1 MAMGSRGGP
10 RQQEM
15 FVPTAKLPSTPRH
28 VFYER
33 LNSLLA
39 EHDFD
44 AHLEALCKPFYDQA
58 GRKSIPPGV
67 YFRMLLVG
75 YFEGLDS
82 QRGIAWRCADS
93 LSLKQFLGFQL
104 TDSTPDHSSLTRIR
118 NRLPLEIHEQVF
130 AIVLAIVQESLL
142 VTGTFVGV
150 DSTFIE
156 ANAAMK
162 SIVRRDSGDD
172 WKTYLK
178 TLMIEAGEIEKDDDP
193 SDEEL
198 RKFDRKRK
206 DKKVSNKEWSS
217 PVDPDARI
225 VKMQLLIAPLGWSVG
240 RTHLGYKVEHVV
252 DLDTEVILHAGV
264 YSGDEADTKT
274 LLPSVIAAQTNCTEA
289 SIHSGHPPG
298 EIGAAVADAGYFKQE
313 LLSELQDE
321 GFLSYIA
328 EPDYKGEPNSK
339 SPHASARKFNRIR
352 NRGAYGRQLQRL
364 RSERVER
371 SFAHTCE
378 SGAARRSWLRGLDK
392 IRKRYTIHAAA
403 RNLGTL
409 LRKLIGVGTPRELTE
424 HWKRFQ
430 AQVEAWW
437 AAFLALWATLVAF
450 RRASEVHHRAPGIA
464 NSSLGQKR
472 TSRMNHESQTGFAC

>member
-15 FVPTAKLPSTPRH
+15 FVPTARLPQTPRH

-33 LNSLLA
+33 LNALLA
-39 EHDFD
+39 EHHFD
-44 AHLEALCKPFYDQA
+44 ADLEALCKPFYDQA

-104 TDSTPDHSSLTRIR
+104 TDSPPDHSSLTRIR
-118 NRLPLEIHEQVF
+118 NRLPLAIHEQVF
-130 AIVLAIVQESLL
+130 AIVLAIMQESLL

-178 TLMIEAGEIEKDDDP
+178 GLMIEAGEIEKDDEP

-198 RKFDRKRK
+198 RKFDRKRQ

-225 VKMQLLIAPLGWSVG
+225 VKMKDG

-289 SIHSGHPPG
+289 SIHSGNPPG
-298 EIGAAVADAGYFKQE
+298 EIGAAVADAGYFKLD

-328 EPDYKGEPNSK
+328 EPEYKGEPNSK
-339 SPHASARKFNRIR
+339 SPHASARNLNRIR
-352 NRGAYGRQLQRL
+352 NRGEYGRQLQRL

-424 HWKRFQ
+424 HWKRVQ

-437 AAFLALWATLVAF
+437 DAFVALWAPQITLPGTLKVPP
-450 RRASEVHHRAPGIA
+450 RTRVIKIASMVETQAGHFAQKIQMSIA
-464 NSSLGQKR
+464 
-472 TSRMNHESQTGFAC
+472 C

>member
-15 FVPTAKLPSTPRH
+15 FVPTAKLPRTPRH

-33 LNSLLA
+33 LNAVLA

-44 AHLEALCKPFYDQA
+44 THLETMCKPFYEDL
-58 GRKSIPPGV
+58 GRKGIPPGV

-75 YFEGLDS
+75 YFEGLGA
-82 QRGIAWRCADS
+82 QRAIAWRCADS

-104 TDSTPDHSSLTRIR
+104 TEATPDHSSLTRIR

-130 AIVLAIVQESLL
+130 AIVLAIVQDRLL
-142 VTGTFVGV
+142 VTGTEVGV
-150 DSTFIE
+150 DSTMIE

-162 SIVRRDSGDD
+162 SIVRKDSGDD
-172 WKTYLK
+172 WKAYLK
-178 TLMIEAGEIEKDDDP
+178 ELMIESGESDERDEP
-193 SDEEL
+193 SDDEL

-206 DKKVSNKEWSS
+206 DKKVSNREWSS

-225 VKMQLLIAPLGWSVG
+225 VKMKDG

-252 DLDTEVILHAGV
+252 DLDTEVILSAEV
-264 YSGDEADTKT
+264 YHGDEADTKT
-274 LLPSVIAAQTNCTEA
+274 LLPSVIAAQTHGTKA
-289 SIHSGHPPG
+289 SMHNDLPPIETG
-298 EIGAAVADAGYFKQE
+298 SVVADAGYFKQE
-313 LLSELQDE
+313 LLSQLQDE
-321 GFLSYIA
+321 EFLSYIA
-328 EPDYKGEPNSK
+328 EPDYQGEPNTN

-352 NRGAYGRQLQRL
+352 NRGPYGRQLQRQ

-378 SGAARRSWLRGLDK
+378 TGAARRSWLRGLESL
-392 IRKRYTIHAAA
+392 RKRYTIHAAA

-409 LRKLIGVGTPRELTE
+409 MRRLIGVGTPRELTSG
-424 HWKRFQ
+424 WKQ
-430 AQVEAWW
+430 LKDELAAWW
-437 AAFLALWATLVAF
+437 EEFWAFGVTSIMSQLAKTIRNRASSAKSAAFQRPLLTGLNHRIPIPTL
-450 RRASEVHHRAPGIA
+450 
-464 NSSLGQKR
+464 
-472 TSRMNHESQTGFAC
+472 C